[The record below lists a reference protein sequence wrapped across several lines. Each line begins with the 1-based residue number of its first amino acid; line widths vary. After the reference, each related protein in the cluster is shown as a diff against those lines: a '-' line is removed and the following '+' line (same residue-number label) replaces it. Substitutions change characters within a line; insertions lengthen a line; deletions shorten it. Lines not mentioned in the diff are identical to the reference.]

1 MTVQDILTKVAS
13 KEISAEEGSK
23 LIASLSKGNG
33 NGQGKITYKVSEKG
47 AVSAYGLGRFPVT
60 LYAEQWERLDS
71 EDERKRR
78 QQFLKDHAKELTRK
92 G

>member
-13 KEISAEEGSK
+13 KDISADEAAK
-23 LIASLSKGNG
+23 LIAAMTKGNG
-33 NGQGKITYKVSEKG
+33 SGKLTYKVSDKG
-47 AVSAYGLGRFPVT
+47 AVSVYGMGRFPVT

-78 QQFLKDHAKELTRK
+78 QEFLKAHAKELTRK